1 MSKLGARL
9 LAAVTA
15 EQPPVRKY
23 RNHVVVTADGRF
35 DSKAEL
41 ARWHELKLLQT
52 AGQIRALRRQVRHR
66 LVVNGE
72 LVCEFVP
79 DFEYLE
85 DGRGIV
91 TEDVKSPSTARN
103 PAYRI
108 KKKLFEAL
116 YRRPVVEVGAKRGRG
131 A

>member
-35 DSKAEL
+35 DSKAEM
-41 ARWHELKLLQT
+41 ARWHELKLLYA
-52 AGQIRALRRQVRHR
+52 AGQIRGLRRQVRHR
-66 LVVNGE
+66 LVVNWE
-72 LVCEFVP
+72 LVCEFIP

-91 TEDVKSPSTARN
+91 T
-103 PAYRI
+103 
-108 KKKLFEAL
+108 
-116 YRRPVVEVGAKRGRG
+116 
-131 A
+131 